1 MHYLMFICEH
11 EPQKTSI
18 QKIRGDKRRDLQ
30 YQTAI
35 YSNNLYIK
43 AFLFSNFAFVCEI
56 KILHLRVRA
65 MTRLHSYQR

>member
-11 EPQKTSI
+11 EPRKTFK

-35 YSNNLYIK
+35 YSNNLYIE
-43 AFLFSNFAFVCEI
+43 AFLFAFVREI
-56 KILHLRVRA
+56 KILDLQVRA